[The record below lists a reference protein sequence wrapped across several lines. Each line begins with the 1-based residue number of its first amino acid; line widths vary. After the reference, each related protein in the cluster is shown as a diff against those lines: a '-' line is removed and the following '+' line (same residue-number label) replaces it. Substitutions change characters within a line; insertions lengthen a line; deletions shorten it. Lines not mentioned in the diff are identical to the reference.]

1 MILADSRI
9 DRERS
14 FHNHRFSGETREAQD
29 KYYSAIA
36 HGAEEYL
43 ALVRRL
49 AAGADVLEYGCAKG
63 GNALALA
70 PSCRTVTGID
80 ISDVAIGQAREAA
93 GRAGL
98 GNARFFAMN
107 AEAMSFEDA
116 GFDLVFGSG
125 IIHHLDVENAF
136 GEIARVLRPG
146 GQAVFWEP
154 LGHNRLINWYRRRTP
169 EARTPDEHPL
179 LKPDFDAAR
188 RHFGRV
194 DLRFFGLTTLAGV
207 PFRDSPLH
215 AAVHGAARA
224 LDRALLSVP
233 GLAWQAWYA
242 HIVLTA
248 RN

>member
-1 MILADSRI
+1 MSVAESRI

-43 ALVRRL
+43 ALVRSL

-70 PSCRTVTGID
+70 PTCRTVTGID
-80 ISDVAIGQAREAA
+80 ISDVAIDQARDAAEAA
-93 GRAGL
+93 GL
-98 GNARFFAMN
+98 DNARFHAMN
-107 AEAMSFEDA
+107 AEAMSFGDA
-116 GFDLVFGSG
+116 SFDLVFGSG
-125 IIHHLDVENAF
+125 IIHHLNLENSF

-146 GQAVFWEP
+146 GKAVFWEP

-179 LKPDFDAAR
+179 LRSDFDVAR
-188 RHFGRV
+188 RHFDRV
-194 DLRFFGLTTLAGV
+194 DLRFYGLTTLAGV
-207 PFRDSPLH
+207 PLRGSRLH
-215 AAVHGAARA
+215 AAVHGATRA
-224 LDRALLSVP
+224 LDRVLLSVP
-233 GLAWQAWYA
+233 GITWQAWYTR
-242 HIVLTA
+242 IVLTT
-248 RN
+248 RT